1 MKAENSRRGST
12 QDPSLELRF
21 DSCQGESQRQGG
33 GEAVGLGAGLEGGGR
48 LGTGGDGESG
58 AAGDGSIS
66 YDEDSSAVSESTP
79 MLSFAGQDAFHSP
92 NRKEQLCVTAEDSHH
107 HHRRHQHQPHHRC
120 TVQPQSQ
127 QPDSHKREVF
137 VEVYPTP
144 RSSVCPNQST
154 TSRTELFRGIHTKSF
169 SDHEI
174 SRLTRDRPV
183 QQFILLEVF
192 SVALFKPPKPAA
204 TTSNSAEVS
213 DDRPVASDATSM
225 STISGPTALS
235 PTQVASAPVAAAPAS
250 VTDLQMHSSPSCA
263 RGQREKRNESMPEL
277 WKCAPCSEAL
287 RPYGSD
293 IRLLSPKSQRHC
305 PLHHSRQHYQHPY
318 HNQQHLTQQQQQ
330 QQQQELKKPSGPC
343 CSQTAEIPAE
353 KVEPEMVVQ
362 RVQVPQDL
370 WQLRA
375 ILANESEADSDESEG
390 IVELT
395 SVEIADIPA
404 QVDALLKEARIT
416 PPNISSI
423 SPAAP
428 SFPICCT
435 QIGLVSPNTVAST
448 LTCQSTTSQSTP
460 ESQSNL
466 VSAGTI
472 APGTNPEVFRQPVTT
487 SDVVDVS
494 TLPEQPTSASPSPGE
509 PCIFGTIAEKDE
521 DSSAVTG
528 DPLHREPSIRR
539 QTYRKAIAK
548 RQRRHELLPPKP
560 DDEVTDTESSLSLEK
575 SASIPAASTSVESF
589 RDSTTSTDS
598 TGENHAYRLEQ
609 LRGDSGYKSLET
621 QQSLGTRFDFRQTY
635 FVPEEGSIIRED
647 EPVSPMPLH
656 PIGKVVGGE
665 RRIETVFPNDAVA
678 LLSKIAPSMPSY
690 FCYQSGATKRTL
702 KSKAAEKKRIQYK
715 SDRQAVQVY
724 DSVHE
729 QETPVVSGGTSTVTA
744 YHHGQSSIVTAHHH
758 GSSSTVT
765 THHHGPSVAT
775 HHQLSSA
782 VSSHSGDVGPEADSG
797 KQSTKSSSSSL
808 FSRLLKSHSRR
819 PLVRMQRD
827 YSIDERSDALFNE
840 FIRHDPTYDAK
851 HTLCVTSR
859 SPRSG
864 HRQHRSRTARSST
877 DLPAGQGDVLASSDG
892 PSTAATSVELRR
904 RRHEARRRR
913 HESRDVEDAAT
924 ASVTDCLTMLD
935 ALNRKSLSDSRTT
948 TKTPDDGETG
958 GEAVEGFSEVGKL
971 SVGVIEEGSSTQ
983 LVPRLSPTFCRN
995 KNIPLIQLTE
1005 DEDI

>member
-1 MKAENSRRGST
+1 MTENS
-12 QDPSLELRF
+12 
-21 DSCQGESQRQGG
+21 
-33 GEAVGLGAGLEGGGR
+33 
-48 LGTGGDGESG
+48 
-58 AAGDGSIS
+58 
-66 YDEDSSAVSESTP
+66 
-79 MLSFAGQDAFHSP
+79 
-92 NRKEQLCVTAEDSHH
+92 
-107 HHRRHQHQPHHRC
+107 HHRHHQHHPHHRC

-154 TSRTELFRGIHTKSF
+154 SSRTELFRGIHTKSF

-174 SRLTRDRPV
+174 STLTRDRRV

-192 SVALFKPPKPAA
+192 SVALFKPPKPPVTEASNAEVPSDHRPAA
-204 TTSNSAEVS
+204 SDTTS
-213 DDRPVASDATSM
+213 PMTG
-225 STISGPTALS
+225 GPTPS
-235 PTQVASAPVAAAPAS
+235 PVQVSSVSVASAAEFQKRSLPC
-250 VTDLQMHSSPSCA
+250 T
-263 RGQREKRNESMPEL
+263 RERREKRNESMPEL
-277 WKCAPCSEAL
+277 WKGASQCSEVL

-305 PLHHSRQHYQHPY
+305 PLHHRRHHHKHSYHRQHQ
-318 HNQQHLTQQQQQ
+318 TQ
-330 QQQQELKKPSGPC
+330 QQQQELKKPPVAC
-343 CSQTAEIPAE
+343 CSQTADSSC
-353 KVEPEMVVQ
+353 KVEAEVVVQ
-362 RVQVPQDL
+362 RVEVPQDL

-375 ILANESEADSDESEG
+375 ILANETEADSDESEG
-390 IVELT
+390 IAELT
-395 SVEIADIPA
+395 SVELADFPP
-404 QVDALLKEARIT
+404 QVDVVLKESLIT
-416 PPNISSI
+416 PGTSSKSPVPSHPSCCSQIGHI
-423 SPAAP
+423 SP
-428 SFPICCT
+428 S
-435 QIGLVSPNTVAST
+435 TVASIS
-448 LTCQSTTSQSTP
+448 TCQSRTAPATP
-460 ESQSNL
+460 GSQSNL
-466 VSAGTI
+466 TTGTV
-472 APGTNPEVFRQPVTT
+472 APETGHQVFRQPVIT
-487 SDVVDVS
+487 SDVVES
-494 TLPEQPTSASPSPGE
+494 SSLPDQPTPASASDE
-509 PCIFGTIAEKDE
+509 PCIFGTIAEKEE

-548 RQRRHELLPPKP
+548 RQRRHELLPPKQ
-560 DDEVTDTESSLSLEK
+560 DEEVTDTESSLSLEK

-647 EPVSPMPLH
+647 EPVSPLPQQ
-656 PIGKVVGGE
+656 PIGKVVVGGE
-665 RRIETVFPNDAVA
+665 RRTETAFSNDALA
-678 LLSKIAPSMPSY
+678 LLSKISPSMPSY
-690 FCYQSGATKRTL
+690 LCYHSGATKRTS

-729 QETPVVSGGTSTVTA
+729 QELPVVSGGSSTVTA
-744 YHHGQSSIVTAHHH
+744 CHHGQSSTVTTHQH

-765 THHHGPSVAT
+765 THHYGSSSTVTTHQHGPTSSVTA
-775 HHQLSSA
+775 HHQLST
-782 VSSHSGDVGPEADSG
+782 VTGHHHQQPREHSSDAGPDADSG

-840 FIRHDPTYDAK
+840 FIRHDPTYDTK
-851 HTLCVTSR
+851 HTLCVTAR

-864 HRQHRSRTARSST
+864 HRHRNRTARSST
-877 DLPAGQGDVLASSDG
+877 DLPGQGDVSAVSEG
-892 PSTAATSVELRR
+892 PSTAASSVELRR

-913 HESRDVEDAAT
+913 HESRDVEDSAASL
-924 ASVTDCLTMLD
+924 AECQTMFD
-935 ALNRKSLSDSRTT
+935 ALNRKSIGDSRT

-958 GEAVEGFSEVGKL
+958 KDAVEGFSEMGKV
-971 SVGVIEEGSSTQ
+971 SVGVVEEGSSTQ